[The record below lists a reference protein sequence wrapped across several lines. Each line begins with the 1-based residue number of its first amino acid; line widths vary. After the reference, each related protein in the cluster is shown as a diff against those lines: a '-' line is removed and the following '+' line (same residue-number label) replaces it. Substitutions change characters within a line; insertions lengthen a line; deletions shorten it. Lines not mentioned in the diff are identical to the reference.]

1 MSRVETSGANSENYK
16 YFRVIDSDEGIQ
28 MDDYKKMLKVKL
40 DLLMEH
46 GYKNASYDILYNDPD
61 LLNIVEDPRERNA
74 YNQLCEAIMRK
85 MYIEAE
91 IEYWRE
97 KLA

>member
-1 MSRVETSGANSENYK
+1 
-16 YFRVIDSDEGIQ
+16 
-28 MDDYKKMLKVKL
+28 MDDYKKTLEIKL
-40 DLLMEH
+40 ALLMEH
-46 GYKNASYDILYNDPD
+46 GYQNVSYDILYDDPD
-61 LLNIVEDPRERNA
+61 LLNIVEDPQERNA

-85 MYIEAE
+85 RYIEAE